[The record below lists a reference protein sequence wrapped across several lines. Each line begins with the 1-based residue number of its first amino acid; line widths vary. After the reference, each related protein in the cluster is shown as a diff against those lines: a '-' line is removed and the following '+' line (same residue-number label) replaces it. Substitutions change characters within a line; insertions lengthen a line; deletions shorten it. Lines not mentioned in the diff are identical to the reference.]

1 MVFYSDAFFPL
12 HAEAREFWF
21 GVGATRENRKRRR
34 SWLYAAESR
43 TGLWLVCPG
52 CWSQDYR
59 RARVWLPRQFTLTFI
74 AVPPMPAL
82 LTLAFVGFMAGSA
95 CTTARLAD
103 S

>member
-1 MVFYSDAFFPL
+1 MLFFL
-12 HAEAREFWF
+12 YTQKLESSGW
-21 GVGATRENRKRRR
+21 GGGSTRENRKRRR

-43 TGLWLVCPG
+43 TELWLVCPG
-52 CWSQDYR
+52 RWSQDYR